1 MMKIHLYIAMLW
13 VISLLAGCNDVTVG
27 YLYTTEAS
35 YSMDTL
41 QVTRF
46 SALED
51 NINELERVFE
61 KYTPEIQNLLA
72 ETDQLEKE
80 FVSLSSKRDELYE
93 AYKRARTAWLNA
105 PASDKEY
112 YQELL
117 NKATEEYTYWKDEVV
132 APAERNIR
140 SRKNTISSMCGN
152 IGLAD
157 PYTLR
162 EQISQLQEQIDK
174 NIPWTTAQ
182 IEQVWGSEP

>member
-80 FVSLSSKRDELYE
+80 FISLSSKRDELYE
-93 AYKRARTAWLNA
+93 AYKRARTA
-105 PASDKEY
+105 
-112 YQELL
+112 
-117 NKATEEYTYWKDEVV
+117 
-132 APAERNIR
+132 
-140 SRKNTISSMCGN
+140 
-152 IGLAD
+152 
-157 PYTLR
+157 
-162 EQISQLQEQIDK
+162 
-174 NIPWTTAQ
+174 
-182 IEQVWGSEP
+182 